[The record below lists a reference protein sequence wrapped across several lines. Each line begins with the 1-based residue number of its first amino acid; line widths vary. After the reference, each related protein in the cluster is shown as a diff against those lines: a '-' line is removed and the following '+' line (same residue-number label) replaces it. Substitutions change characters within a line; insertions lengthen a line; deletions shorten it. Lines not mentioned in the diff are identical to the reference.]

1 MPYNSRICIDRNMFV
16 LVLQVHPRFSRWS
29 SAAGWSIMFLRM
41 AHSSDGSA
49 PNPPSPPLSPPQAP
63 RLPDSL
69 AALDRSGRP
78 DPGSRKAAAWAWL
91 TLVVAFV
98 LVALIQALGA
108 RGPDGPDA
116 LPEPVP
122 LVEPAPGVE
131 PADEQPLEP
140 DPQAALP
147 PTAPT
152 GPTPPEPMFEMVV
165 KITLATATTLQEV
178 GSAEELEKLADEL
191 KGFARSDEDRVRVA
205 IVLAELGRE
214 VDAERKI
221 AMRQLNALLDKPDL
235 PAPIA
240 QDARDLISLYAGED
254 LADEAR
260 QRLLDRYEFYA
271 EVALA
276 HDRAPGETTPALA
289 GLSGVLF
296 AVGALTIGGGVLL
309 VIGCVLL
316 AVALLFLLVG
326 RRKARFVAPARG
338 GSVYL
343 EAVAVFVLGF
353 LLLKLVLVGV
363 ALLPIGA
370 TGQTLIAL
378 GLQCLLLAA
387 TLWPLLRGE
396 TFSDWSLATG
406 WHRGSGVLK
415 EIGIGV
421 LGWVAAIPIFV
432 VGGAASAGLVALWQ
446 LYKSFT
452 QPAGEADAARPLP
465 DAAVFDTIASGN
477 IALTIA
483 LFLLATV
490 WAPLAEESIFRGCF
504 YRHLRSFM
512 GAILAGLVSAS
523 VFGFMH
529 GYGVLFLPPVIALG
543 FCFALMREWRGS
555 LIAPVTA
562 HLLHNATLVS
572 FMIVI
577 TRLMG

>member
-1 MPYNSRICIDRNMFV
+1 M
-16 LVLQVHPRFSRWS
+16 
-29 SAAGWSIMFLRM
+29 
-41 AHSSDGSA
+41 
-49 PNPPSPPLSPPQAP
+49 
-63 RLPDSL
+63 PDSL
-69 AALDRSGRP
+69 AALDRSRRP

-91 TLVVAFV
+91 TLIVAFV

-122 LVEPAPGVE
+122 LVDPAPGVE

-140 DPQAALP
+140 EPQAEEP
-147 PTAPT
+147 PTDAAS
-152 GPTPPEPMFEMVV
+152 PTPPEPMFEMVV

-178 GSAEELEKLADEL
+178 GSAEELDELADQL
-191 KGFARSDEDRVRVA
+191 KGFARSDADRVRVA

-214 VDAERKI
+214 VDAERKL
-221 AMRQLNALLDKPDL
+221 ALQQLNTLLDKPDL
-235 PAPIA
+235 PEPIA
-240 QDARDLISLYAGED
+240 QDARDLTSLYAGEGLED
-254 LADEAR
+254 EGLADEVLSDEAR

-276 HDRAPGETTPALA
+276 HDRAPGESTPVLD

-296 AVGALTIGGGVLL
+296 AVGALTIGGGLLL

-326 RRKARFVAPARG
+326 RLKARFVAPASG

-406 WHRGSGVLK
+406 WHRGSGVFR

-432 VGGAASAGLVALWQ
+432 VGGAVSAGLVALWQ

-452 QPAGEADAARPLP
+452 QPAGEPEAARPLP

-490 WAPLAEESIFRGCF
+490 WAPLAEESIFRGCL